1 MTKERGNAEGSI
13 PKGRKRNTA
22 LPLIAP
28 CLLFRL
34 PDPAV
39 FRATVRPGHHGKV
52 DEMIEEHERRDFFE
66 TVTDEVALSRWLR
79 RRIDE
84 MKKLARELESAEDF
98 MFDCVLR
105 AESDDGQ
112 QQLPGVE
119 KISPAKR
126 GLDLLRIGT
135 RKVRDAIN
143 DARKPP
149 NFAEERLKVL
159 AEKIR
164 AASGAAQ

>member
-1 MTKERGNAEGSI
+1 MAGGYRFESDTVQTGVAGNTVRMSS
-13 PKGRKRNTA
+13 
-22 LPLIAP
+22 
-28 CLLFRL
+28 
-34 PDPAV
+34 DPA
-39 FRATVRPGHHGKV
+39 RTGRPCDPAYHGKV

-119 KISPAKR
+119 KISPAER

-149 NFAEERLKVL
+149 NFAEERLNAL

-164 AASGAAQ
+164 TASGAAQ